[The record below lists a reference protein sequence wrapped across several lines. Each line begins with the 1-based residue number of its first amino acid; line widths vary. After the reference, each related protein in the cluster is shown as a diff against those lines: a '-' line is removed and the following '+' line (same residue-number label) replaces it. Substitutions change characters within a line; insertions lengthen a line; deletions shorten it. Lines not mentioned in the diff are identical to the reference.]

1 MDQEK
6 FEELLLNQLSEI
18 GNRMSSIETRIDERM
33 SSIETRVDDRM
44 SSIETRMDDR
54 MLSIENKVDDK
65 MSSIE
70 NRLSS
75 LEQGMSWVRGKLE
88 GRGEFWTDIKSW
100 IAIAV
105 AVAAV
110 IFAWLK

>member
-1 MDQEK
+1 MNQEK
-6 FEELLLNQLSEI
+6 FEELLLHQLSEI
-18 GNRMSSIETRIDERM
+18 GDRMSSMESRVDERMSSMENRIDERM
-33 SSIETRVDDRM
+33 SSMDERM
-44 SSIETRMDDR
+44 SSM
-54 MLSIENKVDDK
+54 
-65 MSSIE
+65 E

-75 LEQGMSWVRGKLE
+75 LEQGMAWVRGKLE

-100 IAIAV
+100 IAIVV

>member
-1 MDQEK
+1 MLSRWQAKEHGAQRRQKMNQEK
-6 FEELLLNQLSEI
+6 FEGLLLNQLSEI
-18 GNRMSSIETRIDERM
+18 GNRMLSMDERMSSMENRIDERM
-33 SSIETRVDDRM
+33 SSM
-44 SSIETRMDDR
+44 
-54 MLSIENKVDDK
+54 
-65 MSSIE
+65 E

-75 LEQGMSWVRGKLE
+75 LEKSMAWVRGKLE
-88 GRGEFWTDIKSW
+88 GRGGFWSDIKPW

>member
-33 SSIETRVDDRM
+33 SSIETR
-44 SSIETRMDDR
+44 MDDR
-54 MLSIENKVDDK
+54 MLSIENKVDEK

-88 GRGEFWTDIKSW
+88 GRVNSGQI
-100 IAIAV
+100 
-105 AVAAV
+105 
-110 IFAWLK
+110 

>member
-1 MDQEK
+1 MNQEK
-6 FEELLLNQLSEI
+6 FEELLLHQLSEI
-18 GNRMSSIETRIDERM
+18 GNRISSIEN
-33 SSIETRVDDRM
+33 RVD
-44 SSIETRMDDR
+44 EK
-54 MLSIENKVDDK
+54 L
-65 MSSIE
+65 SSIE

-75 LEQGMSWVRGKLE
+75 LEQDTAWIRGKLE
-88 GRGEFWTDIKSW
+88 GRGEFWVDIKSW